1 LFNLRSNH
9 VKQPKSQQIMTL
21 QQTIKRLSEERKRV
35 LGQMYSYQRRLEE
48 ANRTSLEAIPLE
60 VIDLDNTVNF
70 LDQKQILLLKIQEEL
85 KKITHL

>member
-1 LFNLRSNH
+1 LNLRSNH

>member
-1 LFNLRSNH
+1 
-9 VKQPKSQQIMTL
+9 MTL
-21 QQTIKRLSEERKRV
+21 QQTIKKLSEERKRV

-85 KKITHL
+85 RKVTHL